1 LSKDK
6 ILFEGYM
13 KKTIRFA
20 LASMLC
26 ISGAFA
32 LDENHT
38 SLITEARESDNVR
51 LGSEVISQIRKD
63 YKEGRF
69 DAFLK
74 EIDDSYEKVLET
86 GGISG
91 LAELRQGGSIDLQW
105 LDGVKKLQN
114 ERNSEMI
121 QLIQDDHSIFAEKVR
136 TIASIDPQESLFLR
150 FHQMLPGTG
159 KNIDENVLIALDL
172 EYEYKMI
179 HLDTSGKEGLYAL
192 KMEQADKMLLASQSF
207 EDRTLKEQ
215 VETFAQNVDGYL
227 AKNYDARDLQAM
239 ANGTIKPANKVEERV
254 VSVLKDHAEKMSDL
268 AEQFR

>member
-1 LSKDK
+1 
-6 ILFEGYM
+6 M

-32 LDENHT
+32 LNEGPT
-38 SLITEARESDNVR
+38 PIITESRESENLR
-51 LGSEVISQIRKD
+51 LGKEVISQIRKE

-69 DAFLK
+69 DSFLK
-74 EIDDSYEKVLET
+74 EMDDSFEKVFESDGL
-86 GGISG
+86 SG
-91 LAELRQGGSIDLQW
+91 LAELRQGASIDLQW
-105 LDGVKKLQN
+105 MDAVKKLQN

-121 QLIQDDHSIFAEKVR
+121 LLVQEEQSVFAEKVR
-136 TIASIDPQESLFLR
+136 SIASIDPQESLFLR

-159 KNIDENVLIALDL
+159 KNMDENVLIALDL

-179 HLDTSGKEGLYAL
+179 HLDATDAKENLYAL

-207 EDRTLKEQ
+207 EDEALKAQ
-215 VETFAQNVDGYL
+215 VETLAQNVDAYL

-239 ANGTIKPANKVEERV
+239 VHGTIQPSSKVEERV
-254 VSVLKDHAEKMSDL
+254 ISVLKDHADKMSNIK
-268 AEQFR
+268 